1 MCHALVCVHVCL
13 LARVCT
19 CVCWRV
25 CMLAC
30 VEVPACGACT
40 CVSSHAVLSQDFFL
54 SQSVPVMAL
63 SPQVS
68 VSTTVGGSCPE
79 TPHWSLLCPQETVH
93 RALHCPVACAVGLTC
108 LSSLSLGLKCAP
120 SAHQVPSCR
129 AMVSQRAP
137 APHTSHHRILTAC
150 WGHCG
155 PVGATRRP
163 ALESPSVGLRR
174 HTCDN
179 WDWSALF
186 PSLCRWHQL
195 TSTLHRKGQPGASKG
210 VNSTGW

>member
-1 MCHALVCVHVCL
+1 MP
-13 LARVCT
+13 CT
-19 CVCWRV
+19 CVCACV
-25 CMLAC
+25 LAGTCVHMCVLAC
-30 VEVPACGACT
+30 VHAGVCGGASVWGMHVCFIP
-40 CVSSHAVLSQDFFL
+40 CSFVAGFFFL

-210 VNSTGW
+210 ANSTGW